1 MLQRLQL
8 DATEDTPIV
17 DFDAS
22 TGLLSVIGRALPED
36 AHSFFSPIQIWVQDY
51 VRSPAENTVIDLR
64 IDYFNSAATRYI
76 FNILLEFEK
85 LTEDGKNVRV
95 IWNFSKADEMIAAKG
110 EELESML
117 DIQFEMRPF

>member
-22 TGLLSVIGRALPED
+22 TGLLLITGRALPED
-36 AHSFFSPIQIWVQDY
+36 ANTFFAPLQSWVEEY
-51 VRSPAENTVIDLR
+51 VATPADITVIDLH

-76 FNILLEFEK
+76 FNILMEFET
-85 LTEDGKNVRV
+85 LTESGKNVKI
-95 IWNFSKADEMIAAKG
+95 IWNFSKTDEMIAVKG